1 MPPAP
6 DFNVDEFSGQCV
18 PSRKKKTPIFV
29 YRSAPS
35 PSTLRLGARALVL
48 RGECVVA
55 MGVFFARTGIDC
67 GPHTVRHHGCWR
79 CRSEYLGW
87 IIMLSQDRAWG
98 VSQTFFPLGSKA
110 VILFLRNGT
119 DVVLSCAEGYA
130 RTDGRTDGRKDEQ
143 PGGRATA
150 MPRAHG
156 NCVRSWHARAREM
169 LRAESFRFEHS
180 ALFRERGRNG
190 AALDISGARLRA

>member
-1 MPPAP
+1 MCA
-6 DFNVDEFSGQCV
+6 VA
-18 PSRKKKTPIFV
+18 KKTPIFV

-67 GPHTVRHHGCWR
+67 GPHTLRHHGCWR

-110 VILFLRNGT
+110 VILFLRSGT

-130 RTDGRTDGRKDEQ
+130 RTDGRTEGRTAR
-143 PGGRATA
+143 RAG
-150 MPRAHG
+150 HG
-156 NCVRSWHARAREM
+156 HAQGAWQLCSILACARARDV
-169 LRAESFRFEHS
+169 A
-180 ALFRERGRNG
+180 RGV
-190 AALDISGARLRA
+190 ISV